1 MLTIALAFALLG
13 GIIWLLDLPFKRK
26 IKNSNSVE
34 ESLKARRRLKRFRRF
49 WSLFLIAVFS
59 IVVIVIELN
68 ADVSAKTIGRDVGMI
83 IAFAIGMGGW
93 TRLRGNVQANSR
105 DEYLAQ
111 HKDGYALYLRAFES
125 DYYSKNPKDYS
136 FEGNLVKAVE
146 SYRDICAI
154 GMTKELDAPYGAT
167 RVYVSDES
175 WQQDVKML
183 MQYAEEIFILMND
196 RQSCIWEITQSTDM
210 LCKTCFIIDNESRYE
225 KIKNELSDIHFP
237 GIDQL
242 IRKIDDDNKP
252 KRGNA
257 LQSKTRE
264 EFDNG
269 TIRLGLIIK
278 GDDFAALKIDNLD
291 DFASSV
297 FRILALIRAGI
308 NKHDLES

>member
-1 MLTIALAFALLG
+1 MLTIVLAFAILG
-13 GIIWLLDLPFKRK
+13 GIMWLLDLPFKQK

-34 ESLKARRRLKRFRRF
+34 ESLKARRRLRRFRRF
-49 WSLFLIAVFS
+49 WSLVLIAVFS
-59 IVVIVIELN
+59 IVVLVIGVNE
-68 ADVSAKTIGRDVGMI
+68 DMSAETVGRDVGMI
-83 IAFAIGMGGW
+83 IAFAIMGGW

-111 HKDGYALYLRAFES
+111 HIEKGFVLYLRAFES
-125 DYYSKNPKDYS
+125 DFYSKNPKDHS
-136 FEGNLVKAVE
+136 FEGDLVKAVE
-146 SYRDICAI
+146 KHRDICAI
-154 GMTKELDAPYGAT
+154 GMTNELDAPYGAT

-183 MQYAEEIFILMND
+183 MRYADAIFILMND
-196 RQSCIWEITQSTDM
+196 RQSCIWEIAQSADM
-210 LCKTCFIIDNESRYE
+210 LSKTCFIIDSESRYE
-225 KIKNELSDIHFP
+225 KIKNELSNIHFP

-257 LQSKTRE
+257 PQSKTRE

-269 TIRLGLIIK
+269 TIRLGLIIN

-291 DFASSV
+291 DFASNV
-297 FRILALIRAGI
+297 FRFVHFGI
-308 NKHDLES
+308 DKGKA

>member
-1 MLTIALAFALLG
+1 MLAIALAFALLG

-49 WSLFLIAVFS
+49 WSLVLIAVFS
-59 IVVIVIELN
+59 IVLIVIEMN
-68 ADVSAKTIGRDVGMI
+68 ADMSAEAIGHDVGMI
-83 IAFAIGMGGW
+83 FFFTIAMGGW

-105 DEYLAQ
+105 DEFLAQ

-146 SYRDICAI
+146 IYRDICAI

-183 MQYAEEIFILMND
+183 MRYAEEIFILMND
-196 RQSCIWEITQSTDM
+196 RQSCIWEIAQSTDM

-237 GIDQL
+237 GIDQM

-252 KRGNA
+252 MRGNA
-257 LQSKTRE
+257 PQSKTRE

-297 FRILALIRAGI
+297 FRILALIRQG
-308 NKHDLES
+308 